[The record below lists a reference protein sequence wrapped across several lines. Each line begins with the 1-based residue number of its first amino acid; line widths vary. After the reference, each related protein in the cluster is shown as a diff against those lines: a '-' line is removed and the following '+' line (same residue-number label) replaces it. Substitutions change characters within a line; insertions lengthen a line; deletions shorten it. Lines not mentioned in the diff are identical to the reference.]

1 MVFVLVRAA
10 SAVCWVGLAVLGAGV
25 VVGFGEVVEADG
37 LGCGLGDVFGAVADG
52 GDGGGGWLADQSGE
66 GSGAAGGALVEA
78 GGVAGECSGLVVLE
92 VEVVFDGGGDVAER
106 LVGAV
111 AGGEGAAADQGGA
124 SGELGASHAGEQGV
138 SVTLMPAWTKV
149 AATRSRLEDV
159 VAGSEDVTVQG
170 R

>member
-1 MVFVLVRAA
+1 MARLVFVLVRAA

-37 LGCGLGDVFGAVADG
+37 LGCGLGDAFGAVADG
-52 GDGGGGWLADQSGE
+52 GH
-66 GSGAAGGALVEA
+66 
-78 GGVAGECSGLVVLE
+78 
-92 VEVVFDGGGDVAER
+92 GGGDVAER